1 MSTDAAEGG
10 NFLSQVTG
18 KFNELKDEAV
28 ETIKKE
34 TAEGGALDGVKEK
47 LTGAF
52 EGVKEKIEGGQGA
65 AQ

>member
-10 NFLSQVTG
+10 DFLSQVTG

-28 ETIKKE
+28 DTFKKE
-34 TAEGGALDGVKEK
+34 TAQGGALDEVKEK
-47 LTGAF
+47 LTEAF
-52 EGVKEKIEGGQGA
+52 EGVKDKIEGGQGA